1 MASMTI
7 VFYICTFAYTIS
19 FQISNLIQKRYR
31 PKICIY
37 AGSALYIAVV
47 YIAAALQDR
56 IAVIVIYG
64 VVLGIAAGIAVI
76 FI

>member
-37 AGSALYIAVV
+37 AGSALYISVV
-47 YIAAALQDR
+47 YVAAALQDR

-64 VVLGIAAGIAVI
+64 VVLGISAGIAVI
-76 FI
+76 SI